1 MQHDSTVCYHAI
13 TVIRTQI
20 QLSEEQAAKAKRLAS
35 ERGVSMAEVI
45 RDAVDR
51 LPDRDERSERWTRAR
66 AVLGKFHDVEGKT
79 DVGLR
84 HDEYLAEIFEE
95 DLRKK

>member
-1 MQHDSTVCYHAI
+1 
-13 TVIRTQI
+13 VIRTQI

-51 LPDRDERSERWTRAR
+51 LPDRDERAERWARAR